1 MEIGVVVQ
9 RHKPALLQD
18 RHVAQLR
25 KQNLV
30 NRPLF
35 VEMGE
40 TPDKSYPGD
49 NRLVGAESPYRR
61 ACSTPRC
68 RLILSWG
75 WRRSQGFGCSPIK
88 RVRELGLDRRKTG
101 WTLSAVGVDTWE
113 KSSLV
118 REDQDER
125 TSGVPVVL
133 PRALLGSYVRHG

>member
-1 MEIGVVVQ
+1 MRWEQWVLGSFSGALASQKVTEAFIKVGYFRMEIGKVVQ
-9 RHKPALLQD
+9 RQKPALLQD

-75 WRRSQGFGCSPIK
+75 
-88 RVRELGLDRRKTG
+88 
-101 WTLSAVGVDTWE
+101 
-113 KSSLV
+113 
-118 REDQDER
+118 
-125 TSGVPVVL
+125 
-133 PRALLGSYVRHG
+133 